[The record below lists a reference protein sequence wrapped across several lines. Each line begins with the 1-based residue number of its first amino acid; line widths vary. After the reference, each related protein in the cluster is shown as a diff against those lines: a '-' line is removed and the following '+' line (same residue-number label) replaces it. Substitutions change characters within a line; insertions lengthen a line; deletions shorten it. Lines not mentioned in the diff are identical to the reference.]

1 MKTYFALLGMALC
14 MSASSY
20 AQTEKVVPS
29 EIKSVTVYKAGAQ
42 IEREARVSLATGQ
55 TLVKLTGL
63 SPYINKESIRVAGD
77 GSFTILSVQHQNDFL
92 NELGRSAEM
101 EDLTQKMESLR
112 SKIEEE
118 ETWVK
123 IISGKLDF
131 LQANKAVAGKEQ
143 TISPEAFKS
152 LNTIYGANVEQL
164 NLDLLARNRNIVA
177 HNKEL
182 DKLRNQQA
190 TLNNRSDLPSGTL
203 LVTVDSRSA
212 SPVRLSFSYRVANA
226 SWSPSYDMRFMGL
239 DKPLKVT
246 HKANISQ
253 NTGVD
258 WKDVNL
264 VLSTAQTDVSATLPV
279 LMPLYMRFYD
289 ANLRKALSGRMPG
302 MEVQEMAMFEA
313 APQVRIRGLSSIDE
327 NSPLYIVDGVPRNDI
342 SDLDP
347 NGISSIQVLK
357 DASATAVY
365 GSRAVNGV
373 VVVTTKRGGEDL
385 SVPLTITARGE
396 TSSAFMVE
404 ALQTVASNNKATIV
418 AYKEAELKADFAY
431 QAVPK
436 LAPHVFLIGKI
447 GDWYQADLLNG
458 EANIYLENAYVGHT
472 YIDTDAYSDTLELS
486 FGVDNN
492 LSIKREK
499 MTEFSENQFIGSN
512 RKETL
517 AFKLSLRNN
526 KSYPVEVEVF
536 DQLPISTLKEIQV
549 EALELSSA
557 QWDATSGKLLWKVKL
572 NPNASR
578 DLTLKYSVRYP
589 KDKRVN
595 ATQ

>member
-1 MKTYFALLGMALC
+1 
-14 MSASSY
+14 
-20 AQTEKVVPS
+20 
-29 EIKSVTVYKAGAQ
+29 
-42 IEREARVSLATGQ
+42 
-55 TLVKLTGL
+55 
-63 SPYINKESIRVAGD
+63 
-77 GSFTILSVQHQNDFL
+77 
-92 NELGRSAEM
+92 M
-101 EDLTQKMESLR
+101 EDLTQKMDALR
-112 SKIEEE
+112 LKIEEE
-118 ETWVK
+118 ETWIR

-152 LNTIYGANVEQL
+152 LNTIYGENVEGL
-164 NLDLLARNRNIVA
+164 NLELLARNRNIVA
-177 HNKEL
+177 HKKEM
-182 DKLRNQQA
+182 DKLRSQQA
-190 TLNNRSDLPSGTL
+190 TLNNRSDLPSGTV

-212 SPVRLSFSYRVANA
+212 RPVRLSFSYRVANA
-226 SWSPSYDMRFMGL
+226 SWSPSYDLRFMGL

-246 HKANISQ
+246 HKASISQ

-264 VLSTAQTDVSATLPV
+264 VLSTAQTDVSAALPV
-279 LMPLYMRFYD
+279 LMPYYMRFYSPD
-289 ANLRKALSGRMPG
+289 MRKALSGRMPG
-302 MEVQEMAMFEA
+302 MEVQEMAMYEA
-313 APQVRIRGLSSIDE
+313 APQVRIRGLGSLDE

-347 NGISSIQVLK
+347 NGIHSIEVLK

-373 VVVTTKRGGEDL
+373 VLVTTKSAKGDI
-385 SVPLTITARGE
+385 SVPLTITSRGE
-396 TSSAFMVE
+396 TSNEFIVE
-404 ALQTVASNNKATIV
+404 ALQTVASNNIATTV
-418 AYKEAELKADFAY
+418 AFREAELKADFSY

-436 LAPHVFLIGKI
+436 LTPHVFLVGKI

-458 EANIYLENAYVGHT
+458 EANVYLENAFVGRT
-472 YIDTDAYSDTLELS
+472 FIDTDAYSDTLELS

-499 MTEFSENQFIGSN
+499 LTEFSENLFIGSN

-526 KSYPVEVEVF
+526 KSYPVEVEVY

-549 EALELSSA
+549 EALELSGA
-557 QWDATSGKLLWKVKL
+557 QLDAVSGKLSWKVNL

-578 DLTLKYSVRYP
+578 ELTLKYSVRYP